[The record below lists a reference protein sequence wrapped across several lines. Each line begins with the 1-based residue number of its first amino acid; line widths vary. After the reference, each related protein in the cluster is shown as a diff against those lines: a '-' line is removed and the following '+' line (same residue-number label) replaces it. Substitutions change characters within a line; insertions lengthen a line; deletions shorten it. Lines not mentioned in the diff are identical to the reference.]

1 MPIQPA
7 DFFFLFLA
15 TICIVGALVML
26 LAKDVLYAALGL
38 LVVLLGVAGLFFL
51 VGAEF
56 LAVSQIM
63 VYAGGIIVL
72 ILFGVMI
79 TNGSKTVFQRS
90 LWKQRIFQL
99 SIVFSLFL
107 LFAYLFFIVNPF
119 LQEFQIQH
127 FGIRNIGFS
136 LLTQYLLPFEF
147 SIVLLLAA
155 LVGASVVAIKK

>member
-1 MPIQPA
+1 MQPA
-7 DFFFLFLA
+7 DFAFLFLA
-15 TICIVGALVML
+15 VICLAGAMFML

-51 VGAEF
+51 AGAEF

-99 SIVFSLFL
+99 SVVVMLFG
-107 LFAYLFFIVNPF
+107 LFAFAAWKNVEILS
-119 LQEFQIQH
+119 
-127 FGIRNIGFS
+127 GISIRHLVIKALGFS

-155 LVGASVVAIKK
+155 LVGASVVATRKL